1 MPELPEVQTVVD
13 GIKDKLI
20 GKKIIIFKKF
30 TTKLR
35 YPIDT
40 KINHKIKNLHVLNI
54 KRVAKYIIINL
65 SDNYTLIIHLGM
77 SGRIILNE
85 SNAKKES
92 KHNHFI
98 ICFTEN
104 IFLKYFDPRKFG
116 LIKVVKTEEFLD
128 LKFIKNLGIEPLS
141 KKFNS
146 TALKS
151 ICNKKRS
158 NIKSII
164 MNQKY
169 LVGVGNIYAS
179 EALFISKINPL
190 KEGCRLTSLQLK
202 LLVKA
207 IKFVLKKSIKLGGSS
222 INDYAL
228 VSGNLGNYQNNVK
241 VYGREGLKCV
251 NKSCNSLIIR
261 IVISNRSTFMCPKC
275 QK

>member
-1 MPELPEVQTVVD
+1 
-13 GIKDKLI
+13 
-20 GKKIIIFKKF
+20 
-30 TTKLR
+30 
-35 YPIDT
+35 
-40 KINHKIKNLHVLNI
+40 
-54 KRVAKYIIINL
+54 
-65 SDNYTLIIHLGM
+65 
-77 SGRIILNE
+77 
-85 SNAKKES
+85 
-92 KHNHFI
+92 
-98 ICFTEN
+98 
-104 IFLKYFDPRKFG
+104 
-116 LIKVVKTEEFLD
+116 
-128 LKFIKNLGIEPLS
+128 
-141 KKFNS
+141 
-146 TALKS
+146 
-151 ICNKKRS
+151 
-158 NIKSII
+158 

-241 VYGREGLKCV
+241 VYGRDGLKCV

>member
-1 MPELPEVQTVVD
+1 MPELPEVQTVVN

-20 GKKIIIFKKF
+20 GKKIIKFQKF

-40 KINHKIKNLHVLNI
+40 KINQKITNLYVLNI

-65 SDNYTLIIHLGM
+65 SNNYTLIIHLGM

-85 SNAKKES
+85 NTEKKES

-98 ICFTEN
+98 ISFKKN

-116 LIKVVKTEEFLD
+116 LIKVVKTHEFLN

-146 TALKS
+146 TALKL

-179 EALFISKINPL
+179 EALFMSKINPL
-190 KEGCRLTSLQLK
+190 TEGYRLTSLQLN

-207 IKFVLKKSIKLGGSS
+207 IKYVLKKSIKLGGSS

-228 VSGNLGNYQNNVK
+228 VTGNLGNYQNNVK
-241 VYGREGLKCV
+241 VYGRDGLKCI
-251 NKSCNSLIIR
+251 NKSCNSFIIR